1 MMREVGP
8 FFYQLAEAL
17 VAPVFN
23 RCSHRL
29 KTGATRSRFGLALS
43 VWFVGIG
50 VTLPP
55 AIAQDPPPAEQPAA
69 GEPGTQPTTPAT
81 RGPKKSTR
89 RDATGRKPPI
99 NRPASTQ
106 PGAADPAAGAPT
118 GDGAAAA
125 NPPTDGNVPTGETP
139 EVDLQKRLQQLQ
151 QEAAQQQAAALQA
164 GQVPPTP
171 PQPAA
176 GQPFNP
182 LGQAQPNPAPA
193 GTPPGEQP
201 NPNNPMPGQPAPG
214 QPQPGQ
220 PGAGNPA
227 VPSPNPATPA
237 PPARARRNPAR
248 SNTPGAA
255 NPPGAQPT
263 EQPQIPALPAD
274 MGQPLVEPP
283 SGPTTQLDIPATGG
297 EAPESKTYRF
307 SIKDGTYEALVTAF
321 SRLTGLGVVGDAPK
335 DGKVNFVTTEEL
347 SFDEML
353 NRVRM
358 LLFNYKPHEPYW
370 LERQDKNLLVIRVND
385 FYRILPRNR
394 MFPSVEAML
403 DANLKD
409 EELALVIYTPKS
421 GSVADL
427 QQVRDFLPD
436 YMRVTPLEDRNQLTL
451 FALVKDIKKY
461 LELIDFFGNG
471 HFDPRKTERIPIVN
485 LLPSEALEKLR
496 LLIELDAQGRP
507 PRAAPLPG
515 VQRGRGD
522 SASPIIVMQE
532 PPVVTIPEDMQGYI
546 LIRAMP
552 DKIEEIKAVLPY
564 IDVELSHVD
573 PIMAIVRV
581 HNAEPAE
588 MIATVQQILGSGGS
602 AGSPALPAPGG
613 APAAPTGA
621 RRPKRAAAANLGAAG
636 PDQATMIPHPT
647 EAAIIV
653 LASSKDDVARVQEL
667 VAKLDVPSRVRPIY
681 IAIEHVDPQ
690 DTAQSLSQILGGGGG
705 KPGKPPM
712 PDRFALVSDPRG
724 AGLWYTG
731 SEKDLEQVRELLKVL
746 DVPSDPASLH
756 TYRLTKRRPSFIA
769 NMLREFE
776 GSTPQPRSI
785 AQAAPPQTVPA
796 GKGRKEDGGG
806 PGPQVLARAPIVA
819 SKFTSDDEEMRLFVL
834 CTETEWKHY
843 IPIIEELERQME
855 TPGFR
860 KIALHHVDPET
871 AIARLGDMM
880 GAIQNAS
887 GTVRLVPSAGTIL
900 VINATEAQ
908 YDQMTSYMAE
918 VDRASNVEERT
929 FEIVHR
935 DPAEVK
941 AALEALLLGNTSGVA
956 TGPGKA
962 KGRRG
967 GELKVP
973 IPPPAAGQPGQ
984 PNPVAVPGA
993 SPSEP
998 PTVTEELT
1006 IVQIASKLVV
1016 RTSPEMMKKVAT
1028 IVAEFDVDDAKMDI
1042 RTYQFPPG
1050 TDVVFIAESL
1060 RSVVGDG
1067 GGHRPAKQTGAV
1079 TDAPKIIPQPAS
1091 GKLIVIA
1098 DPDLYDDID
1107 LLVKLLQADVEA
1119 DPVEVT
1125 VIPVHHADPADLVDT
1140 IEPVLAMKVRDLV
1153 RSGDVVELSETP
1165 PVPGVPA
1172 DKQAQG
1178 GAQRKRGPRPGS
1190 TGERYHLLPS
1200 PRLGGIVVAAPRKI
1214 ADVARELILQFDRVG
1229 KEDEQAVVETVDI
1242 INTDAPTMVRAIRE
1256 MLTGVSQPRAARVGR
1271 TAGKPEA
1278 GGVPATPQPITEA
1291 VPAAGLTIVEA
1302 PSGGAVILRGLRTDV
1317 DQAKAWIKQLDAM
1330 TVRGRSIRVFQIQT
1344 ADIKKLVDLVLN
1356 VVDAMEPKIGGGPQ
1370 VPPPQRAAAGKKGL
1384 LGADEESE
1392 DDEFVT
1398 SKTWTGHDIYIQAD
1412 FLSNIL
1418 LVASTAPKL
1427 TQIEQII
1434 AQFDTAD
1441 VNSPVSPKQTS
1452 VPHRM
1457 FELKFADA
1465 SDVAWDAEKLFEK
1478 LWDPKDQA
1486 PKVDSAGIG
1495 NSLIVSSMDDS
1506 RWDEI
1511 EVFIRDNIDKP
1522 DPKKTDAKTKSY
1534 TPPKGLTAEQAA
1546 VWLKIKHPEFDIHLK
1561 DISETRKDYGLKQLK
1576 PVRQGAAVP
1585 CVLPRA
1591 FSVLATSIG
1600 NAVFAQQE
1608 PEPDEGDDDGDQE
1621 PIHEPPPVI
1630 QHVPMA
1636 PPVHEGRSG
1645 DQIIRDAVQPT
1656 PTPGKGKEKGSLADG
1671 VSPKES
1677 STSRDKED
1685 GERSSKLLP
1694 GQSVKVNYDS
1704 TKGVFVIDAPQWVLD
1719 EFKES
1724 IKDLEGEVEN
1734 FPEQADIR
1742 IYRVRHIDVFT
1753 AQDIIEELFNAT
1765 KAQRGAV
1772 QQQQQQIQAQQRAQQ
1787 AQGQRQPE
1795 QGKGAP
1801 EKPGQGGQP
1810 GKGGQPGQPTPQ
1822 QLAQQQQQMNMPQL
1836 PPAGVRVYPNPRD
1849 RTLIFR
1855 AESSQYPAIEELLAT
1870 IDQPKPVDSE
1880 LRIFKLKKLNAAD
1893 VEEVLK
1899 ELLGLS
1905 EKPVTR
1911 SAPRAG
1917 AAGQPGGGMAS
1928 SGPGSTLP
1936 QSVLTPSISGEEML
1950 NVDPDDI
1957 KLTAN
1962 EEANTIVV
1970 MAPKAAITYIEKMIE
1985 RLEAEDIPERIT
1997 KYYDLK
2003 HANADDVADYLQ
2015 THFEQS
2021 TSGGGG
2027 RRASRGAANKEDGP
2041 SPARS
2046 GKGGLN
2052 APAFFPYARLN
2063 LLTVQATSEQIAKVD
2078 DIVARL
2084 DAESTQEEWKDVAL
2098 FNADAKLVA
2107 ETLSQM
2113 FGEGSGGTGA
2123 RGKSSAGGASPSGG
2137 GASAFGGGSGAKFIG
2152 EDGGRVVLFRAPLS
2166 QHEPILTAI
2175 KKLDDEAAKATAI
2188 HVLTLK
2194 NAMPSK
2200 VAEAIE
2206 GAYGIRGGAGGG
2218 GGGGAKKPI
2227 AGQLT
2232 ITAHDPTR
2240 KLFVRSDEKTFK
2252 EIESLVTTLDGQRS
2266 VGFEF
2271 RIYPLKYANARDVH
2285 TTLTA
2290 LVTKYLQQLGQSGS
2304 KDIEP
2309 FSVEVNDQANALVVL
2324 GGPVVFGFMEE
2335 NLVKIDNP
2343 TAGDQRVVQQITLTT
2358 ADSTAVA
2365 KSLTDIFITPMQQKQ
2380 GATGSPP
2387 ISISAV
2393 QGSQTILVSSSPAM
2407 FEKIEAMAKQL
2418 DSKDAAAFGPQ
2429 IIYLKHAKAA
2439 QLLPAIQQTFAAES
2453 GRGKTGQPPPA
2464 ITANEAINALI
2475 VRSGPADVEAIRSLV
2490 ATLDAENVA
2499 LAPRFKVI
2507 QIAPGLNVT
2516 DLAEKVETTI
2526 NEIGKSQAGAGRGGQ
2541 PVPSIA
2547 ITPDTRTGSLIVS
2560 GSSELFAEAEQLA
2573 KTIEEKGP
2581 RGETVLRV
2589 VPVSNVSLEEIQA
2602 IVDRVT
2608 SGPGGGEKKPRP
2620 SGGSRKSRP
2629 QPTAPS
2635 PGRP

>member
-1 MMREVGP
+1 MTREAIP
-8 FFYQLAEAL
+8 FIHQAIQS
-17 VAPVFN
+17 APSERMIAAGAAFP
-23 RCSHRL
+23 RSRRL
-29 KTGATRSRFGLALS
+29 KTGAAAWRSAAAYGLLISA
-43 VWFVGIG
+43 WVGG
-50 VTLPP
+50 VGWMPSS
-55 AIAQDPPPAEQPAA
+55 AVAEDPPPANQPNAADPGAQPAA
-69 GEPGTQPTTPAT
+69 PAS
-81 RGPKKSTR
+81 RGSKRNTR
-89 RDATGRKPPI
+89 RDAAGRKPPV
-99 NRPASTQ
+99 NRPTPTQ
-106 PGAADPAAGAPT
+106 PATPEGAAGAQA
-118 GDGAAAA
+118 GDPSAA
-125 NPPTDGNVPTGETP
+125 DGSVPSGDTP
-139 EVDLQKRLQQLQ
+139 EVDLQKRLQELQ
-151 QEAAQQQAAALQA
+151 QQAAQQQAAQPQGGQP
-164 GQVPPTP
+164 GQVPG
-171 PQPAA
+171 QPGAV
-176 GQPFNP
+176 QPFNP
-182 LGQAQPNPAPA
+182 LGQVQPNPSPT
-193 GTPPGEQP
+193 GDQP
-201 NPNNPMPGQPAPG
+201 NPNEPTPSGQPVPG
-214 QPQPGQ
+214 QPQPSV
-220 PGAGNPA
+220 GNPA
-227 VPSPNPATPA
+227 QPPVNPANPTTPGRSRRGPRTNTPA
-237 PPARARRNPAR
+237 
-248 SNTPGAA
+248 T
-255 NPPGAQPT
+255 PPGAQPT
-263 EQPQIPALPAD
+263 EAAQIPALPAD
-274 MGQPLVEPP
+274 MGQPGVEQP
-283 SGPTTQLDIPATGG
+283 SGPTTPLDIPATGG
-297 EAPESKTYRF
+297 EAPETKTYRF
-307 SIKDGTYEALVTAF
+307 SIKDGTYDALVTAF
-321 SRLTGLGVVGDAPK
+321 ARQTGLGVVGDAPK

-461 LELIDFFGNG
+461 LELIEFFGNG
-471 HFDPRKTERIPIVN
+471 HFDPRKTERIPITN

-507 PRAAPLPG
+507 PRAAPVAG
-515 VQRGRGD
+515 MQRGRGD
-522 SASPIIVMQE
+522 SSSPIIVMQE
-532 PPVVTIPEDMQGYI
+532 PAVVTIPEDLQGYI
-546 LIRAMP
+546 LVRAMP

-564 IDVELSHVD
+564 IDVELPHAD

-588 MIATVQQILGSGGS
+588 MIATVQQILGTAGTPAMPAAAGG
-602 AGSPALPAPGG
+602 APTPAPG
-613 APAAPTGA
+613 P
-621 RRPKRAAAANLGAAG
+621 RRGKKAAAANLGAAG

-653 LASSKDDVARVQEL
+653 LAASKDDVTRVQEL

-681 IAIEHVDPQ
+681 IAIEHADSQ
-690 DTAQSLSQILGGGGG
+690 DTAQSISQILGGGAA
-705 KPGKPPM
+705 KPGKPPS
-712 PDRFALVSDPRG
+712 PDRFSLVADPRG
-724 AGLWYTG
+724 TGVWYTG
-731 SEKDLEQVRELLKVL
+731 SEKDLEQVRELLKLL
-746 DVPSDPASLH
+746 DAPSDPATLH
-756 TYRLTKRRPSFIA
+756 TYRLSKRRPSFVA

-776 GSTPQPRSI
+776 GSTPQPRSV
-785 AQAAPPQTVPA
+785 AAPQAQPA
-796 GKGRKEDGGG
+796 TPGKGRKEEGGG
-806 PGPQVLARAPIVA
+806 PGPQVLARAPVVA
-819 SKFTSDDEEMRLFVL
+819 SKFTSDDDEMRLFVI

-843 IPIIEELERQME
+843 IPIIEELERE
-855 TPGFR
+855 VNTLGFR
-860 KIALHHVDPET
+860 KIALSHVDPET
-871 AIARLGDMM
+871 AITRLGDML
-880 GAIQNAS
+880 GPLQSPA

-908 YDQMTSYMAE
+908 YDQMMTFMVE
-918 VDRASNVEERT
+918 VDRVANVEERT

-935 DPAEVK
+935 DPAEIK
-941 AALEALLLGNTSGVA
+941 AGLEALLLGSTSGA
-956 TGPGKA
+956 QPNAAKG

-967 GELKVP
+967 AGAAPVP
-973 IPPPAAGQPGQ
+973 TPPAGQPGQ
-984 PNPVAVPGA
+984 PNPVPVPGA
-993 SPSEP
+993 TPSEP

-1006 IVQIASKLVV
+1006 IVHVASKLVV
-1016 RTSPEMMKKVAT
+1016 RTSPEMMKKVAA
-1028 IVAEFDVDDAKMDI
+1028 IIAEFDVDDAKMDI

-1050 TDVVFIAESL
+1050 TDVAFIADSL

-1067 GGHRPAKQTGAV
+1067 AAHRPGKQTGAV
-1079 TDAPKIIPQPAS
+1079 SDAPKIIPQPAS

-1153 RSGDVVELSETP
+1153 RSGDVVELTETP
-1165 PVPGVPA
+1165 AVPGVPA

-1178 GAQRKRGPRPGS
+1178 GAQRKRGQRPGS

-1200 PRLGGIVVAAPRKI
+1200 VRLGGIVVAAPRKI
-1214 ADVARELILQFDRVG
+1214 AEVARDLIQQFDRVG
-1229 KEDEQAVVETVDI
+1229 KEEEQAVVETVDV

-1256 MLTGVSQPRAARVGR
+1256 MLTGVSQPRGARGVR
-1271 TAGKPEA
+1271 AAGKPEA
-1278 GGVPATPQPITEA
+1278 GGAPATPQPITEA
-1291 VPAAGLTIVEA
+1291 VPVTGLTIVEA

-1356 VVDAMEPKIGGGPQ
+1356 VVDTMDTKGPGVAGGAQ
-1370 VPPPQRAAAGKKGL
+1370 VPPAARHPQGGKKGL
-1384 LGADEESE
+1384 LGADEEPE
-1392 DDEFVT
+1392 DDAFVT

-1434 AQFDTAD
+1434 AQFDSED
-1441 VNSPVSPKQTS
+1441 VESPVSPKQTS

-1465 SDVAWDAEKLFEK
+1465 SDVAWDAETLFAK
-1478 LWDPKDQA
+1478 LWQPKDQA

-1506 RWDEI
+1506 RWDDI
-1511 EVFIRDNIDKP
+1511 EAFIRENIDKP
-1522 DPKKTDAKTKSY
+1522 DPKKTDPKTKSY
-1534 TPPKGLTAEQAA
+1534 TPPKGLTAEQTAIQ
-1546 VWLKIKHPEFDIHLK
+1546 LKIKHPELDIQLK
-1561 DISETRKDYGLKQLK
+1561 DISETRKEYGLKRLK
-1576 PVRQGAAVP
+1576 PAPQGAAAP

-1591 FSVLATSIG
+1591 FAILATSIG
-1600 NAVFAQQE
+1600 DAAIAQQE
-1608 PEPDEGDDDGDQE
+1608 PEPDESEDDSDQE

-1630 QHVPMA
+1630 QHAPVPA
-1636 PPVHEGRSG
+1636 QPVHEERTS
-1645 DQIIRDAVQPT
+1645 DQIIRDALAPAVQ
-1656 PTPGKGKEKGSLADG
+1656 PGKGSEKGSSAAA
-1671 VSPKES
+1671 VSPKEV

-1704 TKGVFVIDAPQWVLD
+1704 QKNVFVVDAPQWVLD
-1719 EFKES
+1719 E
-1724 IKDLEGEVEN
+1724 IKDSMKDLADEVEN

-1765 KAQRGAV
+1765 KAQKGV
-1772 QQQQQQIQAQQRAQQ
+1772 MQQQQQQVQAQQRAQQ
-1787 AQGQRQPE
+1787 QQGQRQQE
-1795 QGKGAP
+1795 QAKGTP
-1801 EKPGQGGQP
+1801 EKPGQP

-1822 QLAQQQQQMNMPQL
+1822 QLAQQQQQQQMNMPQL

-1880 LRIFKLKKLNAAD
+1880 LRIFKLKKLNALD
-1893 VEEVLK
+1893 VEDVLK

-1905 EKPVTR
+1905 EKPAAR
-1911 SAPRAG
+1911 APARAG
-1917 AAGQPGGGMAS
+1917 APGQPGAGITS
-1928 SGPGSTLP
+1928 SGPGSSLP
-1936 QSVLTPSISGEEML
+1936 QSVLTPSITGEEML

-1970 MAPKAAITYIEKMIE
+1970 MAPKAAIAYVEKMIE

-2003 HANADDVADYLQ
+2003 HADADEVADYLQ
-2015 THFEQS
+2015 SHFEAAS
-2021 TSGGGG
+2021 SGGG
-2027 RRASRGAANKEDGP
+2027 RRASRGGSSAKEDSP
-2041 SPARS
+2041 APARS
-2046 GKGGLN
+2046 GRGGLN
-2052 APAFFPYARLN
+2052 APSFFPYARLN
-2063 LLTVQATSEQIAKVD
+2063 LLTVQATSEQIVKVD

-2084 DAESTQEEWKDVAL
+2084 DAESSQEEWKDVPL
-2098 FNADAKLVA
+2098 TNADAKLVA

-2113 FGEGSGGTGA
+2113 FGEGGGGGGSGG
-2123 RGKSSAGGASPSGG
+2123 RGKSSAGGGSTGG

-2152 EDGGRVVLFRAPLS
+2152 EEGGRVVLFRAPLS
-2166 QHEPILTAI
+2166 QHEPILAAI

-2200 VAEAIE
+2200 VAEAVE
-2206 GAYGIRGGAGGG
+2206 GAYGIRSGAGGG
-2218 GGGGAKKPI
+2218 GGSGSKKPI

-2240 KLFVRSDEKTFK
+2240 KLFVRCDEKTFK

-2304 KDIEP
+2304 KDVEP

-2335 NLVKIDNP
+2335 NLAKIDNP
-2343 TAGDQRVVQQITLTT
+2343 TAGDQRVAQQITLTT
-2358 ADSTAVA
+2358 ADATAVA

-2393 QGSQTILVSSSPAM
+2393 QGSQTILVSSTPAM

-2439 QLLPAIQQTFAAES
+2439 QLLPAIQQTFASES
-2453 GRGKTGQPPPA
+2453 GRGKTGQAPPS

-2475 VRSGPADVEAIRSLV
+2475 VRSTPADVEAIRSLV
-2490 ATLDAENVA
+2490 ATLDSENVA

-2507 QIAPGLNVT
+2507 QVSPGLNVT
-2516 DLAEKVETTI
+2516 DLAEKVELTI
-2526 NEIGKSQAGAGRGGQ
+2526 NEIGKSQAGAGRSGQ

-2573 KTIEEKGP
+2573 KTMEEKGP

-2608 SGPGGGEKKPRP
+2608 SGPGGGEKKQRP
-2620 SGGSRKSRP
+2620 SGGSRRSRP
-2629 QPTAPS
+2629 QPTPSS
-2635 PGRP
+2635 PGKP